1 MENIQL
7 NNGQSVIIGS
17 NRDIIDVIGEHCS
30 YELASL
36 VSEKMVVIDAEKM
49 YAEERAAT
57 DADNYLRSLES
68 AHKTMNDVWDALEE
82 IRTYMDET
90 KRINKYTIY
99 QKLSEA
105 ISQIKNDL

>member
-1 MENIQL
+1 M
-7 NNGQSVIIGS
+7 QSFGLILYNMSLWTFLFQRSADSCCFFCPKIKLG
-17 NRDIIDVIGEHCS
+17 GES
-30 YELASL
+30 G
-36 VSEKMVVIDAEKM
+36 
-49 YAEERAAT
+49 RAAT

-90 KRINKYTIY
+90 KRINKHTIY

>member
-17 NRDIIDVIGEHCS
+17 NRDIVEVIGEYCS

-36 VSEKMVVIDAEKM
+36 VSGKMNDIDAEKL

-68 AHKTMNDVWDALEE
+68 AQRTMNDVWDALEE
-82 IRTYMDET
+82 IRVYIEKS
-90 KRINKYTIY
+90 KRINKDTIC
-99 QKLSEA
+99 QKLSET
-105 ISQIKNDL
+105 IRQIKREL